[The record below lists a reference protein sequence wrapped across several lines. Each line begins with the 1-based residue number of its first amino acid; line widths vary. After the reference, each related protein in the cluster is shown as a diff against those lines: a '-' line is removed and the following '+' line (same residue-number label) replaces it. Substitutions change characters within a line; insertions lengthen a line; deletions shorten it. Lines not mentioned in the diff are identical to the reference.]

1 MRQADAERQRR
12 REAEFRELTAG
23 RAVRPA
29 LTDVQLHE
37 AREHGRP

>member
-1 MRQADAERQRR
+1 
-12 REAEFRELTAG
+12 LTAG